1 MNGTKAALEDTAA
14 LRNKV
19 EKLAEEA
26 FHRKL
31 ISGYGDGP
39 DGDEY
44 QIVFKGK
51 PRHVPL
57 EQARSFLG
65 NLLGRQCWFKP
76 HNSELTNTKN
86 HHRMCETPKCGVFLY
101 LQ

>member
-1 MNGTKAALEDTAA
+1 MNGMRVALKTKSA
-14 LRNKV
+14 LRSEV

-39 DGDEY
+39 DNDEY

-57 EQARSFLG
+57 EQAFSFLG
-65 NLLGRQCWFKP
+65 NLIGR
-76 HNSELTNTKN
+76 
-86 HHRMCETPKCGVFLY
+86 RR
-101 LQ
+101 